1 MEVLAGKPVEEG
13 KRMDEHPNRR
23 RAVVG
28 RCSHEESKRGLPERV
43 NRNPPTVRKKMKRNK
58 REKKG
63 PKHWLSSRLGR
74 RWWWLCS
81 WPQVVLGVGS
91 ELGSWPRRPW
101 RGTRAREKRGRER
114 ERERAS
120 ELASESRGR
129 LEQREQSGSFE
140 RKRGDD
146 TPGPMVRGVTILLTI
161 LPP

>member
-1 MEVLAGKPVEEG
+1 
-13 KRMDEHPNRR
+13 MDEHPNRR
-23 RAVVG
+23 RAAVG

-63 PKHWLSSRLGR
+63 PKHWLSLRLGR

-91 ELGSWPRRPW
+91 ELSSWPRQPW

-114 ERERAS
+114 ERERERVRAVDDLS
-120 ELASESRGR
+120 KGTSLGASRGK
-129 LEQREQSGSFE
+129 EEMTREAQWSGVLQSYLLREISSRDLSGE
-140 RKRGDD
+140 D
-146 TPGPMVRGVTILLTI
+146 TKENNR
-161 LPP
+161 

>member
-23 RAVVG
+23 RAAVG

-58 REKKG
+58 KEKKG

-81 WPQVVLGVGS
+81 WPQVVLSVGG

-101 RGTRAREKRGRER
+101 RGARER
-114 ERERAS
+114 EARDRER
-120 ELASESRGR
+120 ESCGR
-129 LEQREQSGSFE
+129 LEQAAVWEHREE
-140 RKRGDD
+140 RR
-146 TPGPMVRGVTILLTI
+146 R
-161 LPP
+161 